1 MGIDGIGQDSPAF
14 VAIAIPQPSLTR
26 KEQELHLEEGQP
38 PLEVVSAEQ
47 QAVSP
52 QPPESLQPRRAR
64 RRGRRGDDE
73 LTDDDPGNDEAAPA
87 ETISP
92 SEQDG
97 RSTEEEAT
105 GTLFDDRS

>member
-1 MGIDGIGQDSPAF
+1 M
-14 VAIAIPQPSLTR
+14 
-26 KEQELHLEEGQP
+26 HLEEGQP

-52 QPPESLQPRRAR
+52 QPPESLQPRRA